1 MTLPAKVVDR
11 LFERLTATYGN
22 QWLRMWNGIPV
33 NDAKSAWA
41 HELSGFG
48 SNLESLAWAL
58 ENLPESP
65 PNVIQFRN
73 LARLAPAAEV
83 PRLTEPTQNPKRV
96 AAALQSLKT
105 LTNPERKHEKRDGL
119 KWAKRII
126 ERVAQG
132 NPPSK
137 VAVSMAREAL
147 TRNGF
152 NPDDFLGTHRRETA

>member
-1 MTLPAKVVDR
+1 MTLPTKVVDR

-22 QWLRMWNGIPV
+22 QWLRMWSGIPV
-33 NDAKSAWA
+33 NDAKSAWS
-41 HELSGFG
+41 HELSGFA

-73 LARLAPAAEV
+73 LARLAPAADV
-83 PRLTEPTQNPKRV
+83 PRLAEPPQNPQRV
-96 AAALQSLKT
+96 AAAVQSLRT
-105 LTNPERKHEKRDGL
+105 INPERKESKRDGL
-119 KWAKRII
+119 QWAKRII
-126 ERVAQG
+126 ARVAQG